1 MKLRFGSK
9 PPTFQVADS
18 SAPDGIQLK
27 AQHYSDREPWEC
39 LRDYR
44 DSDYDLHWESR
55 RTTAPHAGDKG
66 GDTETL
72 AFCGLTPLLRCLVN
86 PVVLHLSPPGLS
98 LGGLEVSFVS
108 YPCWESGLA
117 FLNLV
122 VYSPHLAPTGPT
134 CAPAIKTQV
143 VRAASH
149 SKDCEESRVQM
160 VVRRDQG
167 ADVAADAVSDAGS
180 SVATSSTVTA
190 IPDERAVWISQRL
203 RIRSTQ
209 NLVDVD
215 LEADGTPQSSGG
227 GAGFGS
233 PVAGAGSAQLV
244 QPAETDGKT
253 SETEGNKSETRQRHK
268 TRSVRDASSSGPS
281 AARHGPKKKRHGQ
294 TSLIRTGAQAAP
306 GPRRTKSKVRMK
318 AFDIRVEEYK
328 EESRHVSQGD
338 VLPRAPRVVNS

>member
-1 MKLRFGSK
+1 M
-9 PPTFQVADS
+9 
-18 SAPDGIQLK
+18 
-27 AQHYSDREPWEC
+27 
-39 LRDYR
+39 
-44 DSDYDLHWESR
+44 
-55 RTTAPHAGDKG
+55 
-66 GDTETL
+66 
-72 AFCGLTPLLRCLVN
+72 
-86 PVVLHLSPPGLS
+86 
-98 LGGLEVSFVS
+98 
-108 YPCWESGLA
+108 
-117 FLNLV
+117 
-122 VYSPHLAPTGPT
+122 
-134 CAPAIKTQV
+134 
-143 VRAASH
+143 RAASH
-149 SKDCEESRVQM
+149 SKDCEESRV

-215 LEADGTPQSSGG
+215 LEADGTPQTSGG

-233 PVAGAGSAQLV
+233 PVAGAGSARLV

-253 SETEGNKSETRQRHK
+253 LSETEGNKSETRQRHK
-268 TRSVRDASSSGPS
+268 TRSVRDAPSSGPS

-328 EESRHVSQGD
+328 EERRHVSHGD
-338 VLPRAPRVVNS
+338 VLPRAPRWW